1 MQRGEQMTSCSYYV
15 SRHANVRRPFDV
27 ISVCDQALPIGAG
40 CGVCGREILPP
51 CQVAS
56 GTSLP
61 FGDWVR
67 PCCPEIEVGTL
78 GMDSVDDASVR
89 VTGLC
94 RMLDW
99 DPTCADRITLRCL
112 RQEPDRG
119 AQWSPSSFA
128 YSALASLSRGMSGS
142 ASFQRVRKSL

>member
-51 CQVAS
+51 RQVAS
-56 GTSLP
+56 GASLP

-78 GMDSVDDASVR
+78 GIDSADVASLR
-89 VTGLC
+89 ATRLC
-94 RMLDW
+94 LMLHW
-99 DPTCADRITLRCL
+99 GPTCADRITLRCL
-112 RQEPDRG
+112 RRRQIGGFSGLPAASRTLPALPSAVGCRDRR
-119 AQWSPSSFA
+119 
-128 YSALASLSRGMSGS
+128 LSRG
-142 ASFQRVRKSL
+142 